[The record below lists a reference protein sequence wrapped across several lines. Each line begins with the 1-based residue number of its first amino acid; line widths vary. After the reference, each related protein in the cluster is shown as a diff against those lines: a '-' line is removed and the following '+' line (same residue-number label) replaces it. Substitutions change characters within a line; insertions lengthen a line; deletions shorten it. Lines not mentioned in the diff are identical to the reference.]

1 MVRNAR
7 FWIAF
12 ALAMSLGLAPA
23 LPSSA
28 LPTLEEETVS
38 PMREGPDMSLW
49 DQLLS
54 WLGFTEAA
62 ATEEPDPT
70 TTTTDPDSGDPEPDG
85 TTTTTSG
92 SDGGEVGGTMDPGG

>member
-12 ALAMSLGLAPA
+12 ALAVSLGLAPA
-23 LPSSA
+23 LATSA
-28 LPTLEEETVS
+28 LPTPEEETVF
-38 PMREGPDMSLW
+38 PMREGPDVSVW

-54 WLGFTEAA
+54 WLGLTEAA

-70 TTTTDPDSGDPEPDG
+70 TTTTNPDSGDPEPDG
-85 TTTTTSG
+85 TVTTTDG
-92 SDGGEVGGTMDPGG
+92 GGGGEVGGGLEPGG

>member
-12 ALAMSLGLAPA
+12 ALAVSLGLAPA
-23 LPSSA
+23 LATSA
-28 LPTLEEETVS
+28 LPTPEEETVF
-38 PMREGPDMSLW
+38 PMREGPDVSLW

-54 WLGFTEAA
+54 WLGFIEAA

-70 TTTTDPDSGDPEPDG
+70 TTTTNPDSGDPEPDG
-85 TTTTTSG
+85 TVTTTDG
-92 SDGGEVGGTMDPGG
+92 GGGGEVGGGLEPGG